1 MVRRRIQK
9 ISLKAIRIVISLPN
23 SSLPQKLYIVTAA
36 RLVHFKIPENVSSD
50 VNDNEQA
57 TLTLPMGTSMM
68 RNKRLTL
75 HTVNSVTPQGVCLA
89 TLTIRLYDGSKK
101 IGNFPEF

>member
-9 ISLKAIRIVISLPN
+9 ISFISLPN

-36 RLVHFKIPENVSSD
+36 RLVHVKIPVNVSSD

-57 TLTLPMGTSMM
+57 TLTLPMGTSMK

-75 HTVNSVTPQGVCLA
+75 HTVNSVTPQGACLA
-89 TLTIRLYDGSKK
+89 TLPIWLYMDPKNK
-101 IGNFPEF
+101 EFS